1 MSGTSSPNS
10 VTSRFSRRHAEGIK
24 TLIGMTV
31 SIVGVVATYEAFHK
45 YPNERGRMT
54 IFLFFTVALI
64 AFVTLLY
71 RLVRTKVKTKWFWWS
86 ALLVSC
92 WPLILSWGVPS
103 RYGPE
108 IVDPTATMAN
118 RIPGY
123 VLTVMWGLLFAWAPT
138 LASRTRTQSG

>member
-10 VTSRFSRRHAEGIK
+10 VTTRFSRRHAEGIK
-24 TLIGMTV
+24 ILIGLTI
-31 SIVGVVATYEAFHK
+31 SIVGVVATYEAFNNHPK
-45 YPNERGRMT
+45 ESGRLS
-54 IFLFFTVALI
+54 IFLCFTVALI
-64 AFVTLLY
+64 IFVTLLY
-71 RLVRTKVKTKWFWWS
+71 RLVRTRVKTKWFWRS

-92 WPLILSWGVPS
+92 WPLILSWGVPK

-108 IVDPTATMAN
+108 IVDPSATMAH

-138 LASRTRTQSG
+138 VTLRARTQSS